1 MTKQAILPRPSGF
14 GAGVIRAVEIVEL
27 AVKAYLVQDAGELD
41 PAWLESTRRTGVT
54 ADPSTPEELV
64 RGLLSR
70 LSTLGV
76 ESVIDLDG
84 DREAISFALPAALT
98 RAARLPALTAATS
111 P

>member
-27 AVKAYLVQDAGELD
+27 AVKVYLVQDAGELD
-41 PAWLESTRRTGVT
+41 PACLESTRRTGVT
-54 ADPSTPEELV
+54 AGPSTPEELV

-70 LSTLGV
+70 LSTRV
-76 ESVIDLDG
+76 ESVIELDG
-84 DREAISFALPAALT
+84 EREAVSFALPPALT
-98 RAARLPALTAATS
+98 RAARVPALTAATS